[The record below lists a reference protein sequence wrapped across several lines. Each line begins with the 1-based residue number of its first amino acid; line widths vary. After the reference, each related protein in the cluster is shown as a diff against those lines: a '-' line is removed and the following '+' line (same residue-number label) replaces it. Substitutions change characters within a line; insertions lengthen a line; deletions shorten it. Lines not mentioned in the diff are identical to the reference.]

1 MFDKTRG
8 EKKPREAAQALKG
21 WLNLANRPGAL
32 AQDLR
37 SAVAVALG
45 TIADQAARQGQR
57 SIKIPA
63 PPVTIAIADG
73 RASLVETQHQ
83 SFLRALDGCELA
95 RIRRC
100 ENQNCRKLF
109 YAVHIAQVWCSAKC
123 RDAVKKR
130 TQYARKRA
138 EYQRHWRRN
147 VRAQAQRARLRA
159 ARTGRNPA

>member
-1 MFDKTRG
+1 MLDKSRG

-45 TIADQAARQGQR
+45 TIADQAARQAQR
-57 SIKIPA
+57 LIEIPA

-73 RASLVETQHQ
+73 RASIVETEHQ
-83 SFLRALDGCELA
+83 VFLRALDGCELA

-100 ENQNCRKLF
+100 QNQNCRNIF
-109 YAVHIAQVWCSAKC
+109 YAVHVAQVWCSAKC
-123 RDAVKKR
+123 REAVKKR
-130 TQYARKRA
+130 AQYARKRA

-147 VRAQAQRARLRA
+147 VRAQAQRLRLRA
-159 ARTGRNPA
+159 GASQRNGA